1 MTSLLVACMA
11 ALTGIN
17 CLILTVAVLVFLK
30 HLKAVSY
37 QHKSPSA
44 IPVRE
49 DPISAELTKE
59 MKARLEEENKAF
71 AQLLGYNVEQAYGL
85 NREEGV

>member
-17 CLILTVAVLVFLK
+17 CLILAVAVLVFLK

-37 QHKSPSA
+37 QHKPLGT

-49 DPISAELTKE
+49 DPIAAKLTEE

-85 NREEGV
+85 NRKEGV

>member
-17 CLILTVAVLVFLK
+17 CLILAVMVLVFLK

-37 QHKSPSA
+37 QHKPPGA
-44 IPVRE
+44 IPAQE
-49 DPISAELTKE
+49 DPIAAELTEE

-85 NREEGV
+85 NRKEGV